1 MFFFTSLKNR
11 KIETH
16 LPPYSR
22 GSFKDVC
29 VCVGGG
35 VLLKNLLLCQHVL
48 SFKSNLIQLGE

>member
-35 VLLKNLLLCQHVL
+35 GGTLKEFAVVSAC
-48 SFKSNLIQLGE
+48 SFL